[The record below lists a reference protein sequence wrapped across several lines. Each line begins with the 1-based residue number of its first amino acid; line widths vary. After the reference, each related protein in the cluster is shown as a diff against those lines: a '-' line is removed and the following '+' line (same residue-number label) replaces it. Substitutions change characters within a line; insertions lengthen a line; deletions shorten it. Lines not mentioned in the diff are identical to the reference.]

1 MTFFRIST
9 ILVFCFFTFS
19 LFSNVDFESSD
30 YFGISD
36 SPLNY
41 NKSMFVRNNQL
52 ISETAFGIN
61 FKQINGDGSLENL
74 CSLRCDSLSS
84 FVASNNY
91 IGIYYGHYNDLDDLY
106 HLVIYDISDLNNIHE
121 LFTIDI
127 DTYNLEPNA
136 HISNS
141 IMAVRVSEY
150 ETKMY
155 NLETGQIINTSTT
168 YYPESYQNNY
178 NEKGLYRNWNTGQSV
193 VCRLEQDGSLTE
205 LGSLGIGRFK
215 FVISNNKLAACNF
228 DTYKLQLYD
237 LDENNT
243 LSQIGEFEYGHDIDI
258 IASFFYKNDL
268 FGYYLTVDNDLPYY
282 KLMVYDVSDMS
293 NVILTGEYNVF
304 GSNSVSFNGGIEIIQ
319 TEDYIYI
326 CNQTYGLYKLEL
338 TYSSTQIGENYLDK
352 GYSVVKNY
360 NTDNTLFNVGRKGR
374 YQLFT
379 YDVTNLNNITETDN
393 YFEDNCFYWFF
404 NNGNFMISHNNDNL
418 ILTLY
423 KKIGENYDQIL
434 NFEIENINLFNL
446 DMLYFDE
453 DELIFCHEESTYYY
467 KIENNEMILLDE
479 VFIPAQYGINRIYKY
494 YQGYLY
500 ALSRT
505 SNSLKIYHLVDNQF
519 EYVHDIQVEYQ
530 GGSRYILQSGSL
542 ITVNDCYIY
551 DLDIDPVNLNHIW
564 NINTSI
570 INGTASKKDN
580 TIIFVGH
587 DEETYMTSLEKNKL
601 VQIYDVSDIST
612 PAKVGYIDVGEFV
625 INADFLHYESD
636 QDFSII
642 VELAGAMKVYSCHI
656 TPNGDFEVE
665 PVKLECSNYPNPFN
679 PETTISYNID
689 KASDVE
695 LTIYNIKGQKVR
707 TLVDEGQKA
716 GRHDIVWDGSDSKGK
731 KVASGT
737 YLYKVKADDQEVVNK
752 MLMIK

>member
-9 ILVFCFFTFS
+9 ILVFCFLAVS
-19 LFSNVDFESSD
+19 LFCNVDFESSN
-30 YFGISD
+30 YFGIAD
-36 SPLNY
+36 SPQTFF
-41 NKSMFVRNNQL
+41 KSIHMMNDLL
-52 ISETAFGIN
+52 ISETAFGLN
-61 FKQINGDGSLENL
+61 FKQIHEDGSLENL
-74 CSLRCDSLSS
+74 CSVRCDSLNY
-84 FVASNNY
+84 FVASN
-91 IGIYYGHYNDLDDLY
+91 HYVATFHNRYNNLDDQY
-106 HLVIYDISDLNNIHE
+106 HLIIYDISDLNNIHD
-121 LFTIDI
+121 LFTIDL
-127 DTYNLEPNA
+127 DTYYLEPNA
-136 HISNS
+136 HISNN
-141 IMAVRVSEY
+141 IMAVKVSEY

-155 NLETGQIINTSTT
+155 NIETGQIINTSTT

-205 LGSLGIGRFK
+205 LGSLGIGSFK

-228 DTYKLQLYD
+228 DTYTFQLYD
-237 LDENNT
+237 LDENDY
-243 LSQIGEFEYGHDIDI
+243 LSPIGEFTYGYEISQI
-258 IASFFYKNDL
+258 PTFFYKDDL
-268 FGYYLTVDNDLPYY
+268 FGYYLTENNEGFYDR
-282 KLMVYDVSDMS
+282 LMVYDVSDMS
-293 NVILTGEYNVF
+293 DINLTGEYNIFDFDTIRYSWFV
-304 GSNSVSFNGGIEIIQ
+304 EIQQ
-319 TEDYIYI
+319 TENFIYV
-326 CNQTYGLYKLEL
+326 CNQPYGLYKLEL
-338 TYSSTQIGENYLDK
+338 TDSSAQIGENYLDR

-360 NTDNTLFNVGRKGR
+360 ITDNTLFNVGKKGK

-379 YDVTNLNNITETDN
+379 YDVTNVNNITETDN

-404 NNGNFMISHNNDNL
+404 DNGNLVISLNNNTL
-418 ILTLY
+418 LLTLY

-434 NFEIENINLFNL
+434 NFEIENIDLFNL

-587 DEETYMTSLEKNKL
+587 DEETYMTSLERNKL

-625 INADFLHYESD
+625 INVDFLHYESA

-656 TPNGDFEVE
+656 TPNGDFEVQ

-707 TLVDEGQKA
+707 TLVDDQQEA
-716 GRHDIVWDGSDSKGK
+716 GRHDIVWDGTDSKGK